1 MLKEVSPLEAVCCFR
16 FQECVYFQ
24 VLQELEHLLSKWPK
38 ALHPIA
44 G

>member
-1 MLKEVSPLEAVCCFR
+1 MLKEVSPQVAVCCFR

-24 VLQELEHLLSKWPK
+24 VLQVLEHLLSKWPK